1 VTLTESRL
9 PPLICTASTDPFA
22 RGLDYL
28 YGVRCLAPDPEMIGI
43 VYDLQ
48 LRTAICTWIGQ
59 QIESINRQL
68 QVYLQLCHACFDPRE
83 QPRVQILAAPLIQ
96 SFGVD
101 AVCNVFTQPKT
112 IIVDVGR
119 VIPQHWL
126 ALVAHE
132 YAHAQAG
139 SPGHHTQFSQ
149 SLRHLCLGLGIALPA
164 YPSDQEERW
173 QSFPPCLP
181 TLDPL
186 AFWRGNGESLPVI
199 SATE

>member
-1 VTLTESRL
+1 MTLTQSQL
-9 PPLICTASTDPFA
+9 PPLICTSSADPFA

-28 YGVRCLAPDPEMIGI
+28 YGVRCLAPDPDMIGI

-48 LRTAICTWIGQ
+48 LRTTICTWIGQ

-68 QVYLQLCHACFDPRE
+68 QICLHLCHACFDSRE
-83 QPRVQILAAPLIQ
+83 QPSLQIVAAPLMQ

-101 AVCNVFTQPKT
+101 AVCNLFTQPKT

-126 ALVAHE
+126 SLVAHE
-132 YAHAQAG
+132 YAHAHAG
-139 SPGHHTQFSQ
+139 SPGHHPQFAQ
-149 SLRHLCLGLGIALPA
+149 SLRHLCLGLGIVLPA
-164 YPSDQEERW
+164 YTTNQEERW

-181 TLDPL
+181 TPDPL
-186 AFWRGNGESLPVI
+186 AFWQGRGDSLPII
-199 SATE
+199 SAT